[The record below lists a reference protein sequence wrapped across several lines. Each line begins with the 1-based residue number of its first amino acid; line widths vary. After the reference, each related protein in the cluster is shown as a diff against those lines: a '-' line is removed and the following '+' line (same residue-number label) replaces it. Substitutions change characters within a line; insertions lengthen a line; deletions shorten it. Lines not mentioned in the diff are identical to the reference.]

1 MDEITGPYPQINDLI
16 RNHEFVFSLSGTPK
30 WDGKM
35 TYMAGRPCGSL
46 ASAQRQYEQDVYD
59 FSRDLGLTMDSAEKW
74 VLKAREYWS
83 EKSMDPEE
91 SDDVS
96 NLDKKL
102 DLPLRVSSPEAL
114 GLPIAP
120 VEQSDQ
126 APRDITS
133 REFQA
138 TLSPESRGTSVFGVL
153 QVSDFSGDSTPKNK
167 EEIED
172 DVQLTIKNEFK
183 GAKRL
188 QQRQLQN
195 SKDSDHGFEN
205 DRNIPATLGKPI
217 PSGELFLDN
226 VVDHDEDVNRIA
238 AVVKEKE
245 EKAAEKAVRNARKA
259 KLKVELTVDKLV
271 RRQAEKDARHG
282 MYEHVDH
289 LGGQWEGT
297 KTRENLS
304 QFEQLEDKDKPQRQ
318 KRKCRKRKRD
328 RELLNHSEVESGEHY
343 KHKRGRMNS
352 DAHDTY
358 PRKPKVKK
366 GGPQCS
372 PFFQPSS
379 VPKGKK
385 KDAGTKA
392 NQQMDFQPPMI
403 Q

>member
-1 MDEITGPYPQINDLI
+1 MDEISGPYPQINDLI

-30 WDGKM
+30 WDGKV

-59 FSRDLGLTMDSAEKW
+59 FSRDMGLTMDSAEKW

-83 EKSMDPEE
+83 ENSMDPEE

-96 NLDKKL
+96 NLDEKL
-102 DLPLRVSSPEAL
+102 DLPLRVSSSEAL

-133 REFQA
+133 RGFQA
-138 TLSPESRGTSVFGVL
+138 TLSPEARGTSVFD
-153 QVSDFSGDSTPKNK
+153 VSQASNFSGDLTPNSK

-172 DVQLTIKNEFK
+172 VVQLTTENEFK

-195 SKDSDHGFEN
+195 SKDPDYGFED
-205 DRNIPATLGKPI
+205 DRNMPATLGDPI
-217 PSGELFLDN
+217 PSGEFFLDN
-226 VVDHDEDVNRIA
+226 VIDYDGEVNRIK
-238 AVVKEKE
+238 AVIKEKK
-245 EKAAEKAVRNARKA
+245 EKAAKKTVRNARKA
-259 KLKVELTVDKLV
+259 KLKAGKKAT
-271 RRQAEKDARHG
+271 RQAEKDSRQEG

-289 LGGQWEGT
+289 LGGQWETT

-304 QFEQLEDKDKPQRQ
+304 QFEQLEDKDKPQQQ
-318 KRKCRKRKRD
+318 KRKGQKRKRD
-328 RELLNHSEVESGEHY
+328 RELLNQSEVESGEHH

-352 DAHDTY
+352 DAQDAH
-358 PRKPKVKK
+358 PRKPKAKK
-366 GGPQCS
+366 GGPKCS

-379 VPKGKK
+379 DPTGKK
-385 KDAGTKA
+385 KDAGKEA
-392 NQQMDFQPPMI
+392 EQQMDFQPPMI